1 MNQIFEY
8 LLNDLSLKSSSCPPL
23 NDLLVLVQPIVLLL
37 LLVLAIPEDVP
48 LHEVKLTFLTFFLI
62 LDLDLVAGFL
72 SIRILLFSEKF
83 SHFCLLV
90 LIAARHLRLIHVRV
104 VSKH

>member
-23 NDLLVLVQPIVLLL
+23 NDLLVLVQLIILLL

-48 LHEVKLTFLTFFLI
+48 LHEV
-62 LDLDLVAGFL
+62 
-72 SIRILLFSEKF
+72 
-83 SHFCLLV
+83 
-90 LIAARHLRLIHVRV
+90 
-104 VSKH
+104 